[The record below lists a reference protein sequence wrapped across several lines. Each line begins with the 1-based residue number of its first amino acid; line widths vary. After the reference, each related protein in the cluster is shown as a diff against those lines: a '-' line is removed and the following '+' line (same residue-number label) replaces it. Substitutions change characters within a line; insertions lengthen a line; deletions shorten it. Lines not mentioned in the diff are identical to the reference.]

1 VVESDQLEIASQLV
15 TIEATDEML
24 LRRHSEGGS
33 QGGEQAP
40 DSWSA
45 DRESVSVV
53 RCRAYRCA
61 LSVLPNPLTVQLVIE
76 APKRRSTDQFERY
89 ALQLAQIAT
98 THTVANHLNVSW
110 NAILEMIV

>member
-1 VVESDQLEIASQLV
+1 
-15 TIEATDEML
+15 M
-24 LRRHSEGGS
+24 
-33 QGGEQAP
+33 
-40 DSWSA
+40 
-45 DRESVSVV
+45 
-53 RCRAYRCA
+53 
-61 LSVLPNPLTVQLVIE
+61 TVQLVIE